1 MNVPLARTSQNTLI
15 LNQVKIYFRQYPG
28 PDQGSAGAI
37 AGASYVLRAGS
48 TSASGNTDS
57 SGAVVVNL
65 PAGETVQLEIFGTT
79 YELTR
84 QGSLESIDTLSGAQR
99 RLNMLGYR
107 AGTVDGVVGMRTDTA
122 LLEYQ
127 GDHGLTVAGLEG
139 GGAVPQATRD
149 SLRSVVG
156 H

>member
-1 MNVPLARTSQNTLI
+1 MNVPVARTSLNTLT
-15 LNQVKIYFRQYPG
+15 LTQVKIYFRQYPG
-28 PDQGSAGAI
+28 PEHGSLGAI
-37 AGASYVLRAGS
+37 ANAPYVLRAGS
-48 TSASGNTDS
+48 TSVSGNTDG

-65 PAGETVQLEIFGTT
+65 PTGDPVQLEILGTT

-84 QGSLESIDTLSGAQR
+84 LAALEAIDTLSGAQR

-107 AGTVDGVVGMRTDTA
+107 AGSVDGLLGVKTDTS

-127 GDHGLTVAGLEG
+127 GDHGLTITGLES
-139 GGAVPQATRD
+139 GGAVPQPTRD
-149 SLRSVVG
+149 SLSYVVG